1 MTTLCPEDLLGL
13 RRAGQLGAADA
24 RLLDEHLL
32 SCAHCALDESLHE
45 SFADAGP
52 AQAGDEALIA
62 RAVNRTLATRRGLH
76 GRRSWSLA
84 AGIAAALVMAAGL
97 ASAAAWLHGRARIRA
112 PHPGAE
118 TVSAPAARPSTPAP
132 PATAT
137 VAVPG
142 LAPPELATIPMEQPR
157 AATVRPRTHRRSVVS
172 EDPPAAPAPD
182 GVLDLKALFAAAN
195 EARRAGELDRAG
207 ALYTELQRRFPDS
220 REAQLSLVS
229 YGRILLDRGRA
240 AEALAQ
246 FERHIRAASG
256 GVLAAEAFYGQAR
269 ALTSLHREAEARQ
282 CWADLLARFPDSIYA
297 DVARSHLGTP

>member
-1 MTTLCPEDLLGL
+1 MTIPCPEDLLGL
-13 RRAGQLGAADA
+13 RRAGQLSAADE

-45 SFADAGP
+45 SFANAGR
-52 AQAGDEALIA
+52 AQATDEELIA
-62 RAVNRTLATRRGLH
+62 RAVNRTLATRRGPRV
-76 GRRSWSLA
+76 RRSWSLA

-97 ASAAAWLHGRARIRA
+97 ASAAAWLYGRAR
-112 PHPGAE
+112 PHGPRPATE
-118 TVSAPAARPSTPAP
+118 TVSAPAARPPT
-132 PATAT
+132 
-137 VAVPG
+137 
-142 LAPPELATIPMEQPR
+142 
-157 AATVRPRTHRRSVVS
+157 
-172 EDPPAAPAPD
+172 PAAPATAAVPKLAIPEPASIPVEQPRTAPVRPRMHRRPVVSEEPPTAPAPG

-195 EARRAGELDRAG
+195 EARRGGELDRAG

-297 DVARSHLGTP
+297 DVARSHLGTQ